1 MLNSLLAGAE
11 KPGGSTFFPAHDSRL
26 LHALEVEAP
35 HMYLQLPFRAVP
47 NMGLVAP
54 EASDLVEEL
63 VYRVGAAG
71 ARDVCEELANRR
83 FYRIQQLYYEHCNL
97 MFPPGRGCH
106 GTWTFAHA
114 CTAWVFSTL
123 KTHTATHI
131 LDAEKPSPTHRASTH

>member
-35 HMYLQLPFRAVP
+35 HIYLQLPFRAVP

-83 FYRIQQLYYEHCNL
+83 FTASNSCTTSTAISCSLQVGDAMAHGPLRMHAQH
-97 MFPPGRGCH
+97 GCLVH
-106 GTWTFAHA
+106 
-114 CTAWVFSTL
+114 
-123 KTHTATHI
+123 
-131 LDAEKPSPTHRASTH
+131 